1 MAAPPPRRK
10 LLLVS
15 AAGAYEGLVY
25 DLDETIYHRLPGLSS
40 TGAKKILKSPAHY
53 KHYVEQ
59 PQETKSE
66 FDLGS
71 AVHSKVLGVG
81 AQVIVYPDGNGPE
94 RFEYEGV
101 ETDNVLSKS
110 GTTGTNA
117 ARAFE
122 AEARDN
128 GLIPVK
134 RVVARVVDLMAES
147 VLSNPTVKALLASGD
162 PEVSMFATD
171 PDTGVALR
179 GRLDW
184 HGPRLV
190 DLKTTAGDASESEF
204 AIHAFRYGY
213 DIQQAHYEHIYN
225 LITGDNR
232 PYLFAVVE
240 AHAPYLTGVHILGA
254 DELLMARRRARE
266 ARERY
271 ARAIE
276 TGEWPGYKTRSG
288 GPIGIL
294 QAPVWNVNAY
304 IDEFEGATA

>member
-1 MAAPPPRRK
+1 MTD
-10 LLLVS
+10 
-15 AAGAYEGLVY
+15 YNGLVY
-25 DLDETIYHRLPGLSS
+25 GLDEAIYHRQPGLSS
-40 TGAKKILKSPAHY
+40 TGAKKILQSPAHY
-53 KHYVEQ
+53 RHYVEH
-59 PQETKSE
+59 PEEPKAG

-81 AQVIVYPDGNGPE
+81 VQIAVYPDGTGPE
-94 RFEYEGV
+94 RFEYDGAEL
-101 ETDNVLSKS
+101 DNVLASKGAIS
-110 GTTGTNA
+110 TKA
-117 ARAFE
+117 AKAFE
-122 AEARDN
+122 ADARDR

-134 RVVARVVDLMAES
+134 RVTARVVDIMAES
-147 VLSNPTVKALLASGD
+147 VLSNQTVKALLASGD

-204 AIHAFRYGY
+204 AIHAFRFGY

-232 PYLFAVVE
+232 PYLFVVVE
-240 AHAPYLTGVHILGA
+240 AHPPYLTAVHILGD

>member
-1 MAAPPPRRK
+1 MTD
-10 LLLVS
+10 
-15 AAGAYEGLVY
+15 YNGLVY
-25 DLDETIYHRLPGLSS
+25 GLDEAAYFRQPGLSS
-40 TGAKKILKSPAHY
+40 TGAKKILQSPAHY
-53 KHYVEQ
+53 RHYVEH
-59 PQETKSE
+59 PEEPKAG

-81 AQVIVYPDGNGPE
+81 AQIAVYPDGNGPE
-94 RFEYEGV
+94 RFEHDGQEL
-101 ETDNVLSKS
+101 DNVLASNGAISTK
-110 GTTGTNA
+110 A
-117 ARAFE
+117 AKAFE
-122 AEARDN
+122 TDARDR

-134 RVVARVVDLMAES
+134 RVTARVVDIMAES
-147 VLSNPTVKALLASGD
+147 VLSNPTVKALLSSGD

-184 HGPRLV
+184 LGPRIV

-204 AIHAFRYGY
+204 AIHAFRFGY
-213 DIQQAHYEHIYN
+213 DIQQAHYEHTYN
-225 LITGDNR
+225 LITGETR

-240 AHAPYLTGVHILGA
+240 AHPPYLTAVHILGA

>member
-1 MAAPPPRRK
+1 MTD
-10 LLLVS
+10 
-15 AAGAYEGLVY
+15 YNGLVY
-25 DLDETIYHRLPGLSS
+25 GLDEATYFRQPGLSS
-40 TGAKKILKSPAHY
+40 TGAKKILQSPAHL
-53 KHYVEQ
+53 KHYLSQ
-59 PQETKSE
+59 PEAPKDA

-81 AQVIVYPDGNGPE
+81 AQVTVYPDGNGPE
-94 RFEYEGV
+94 RFEYGGV

-147 VLSNPTVKALLASGD
+147 VLSNPTAKALLASGD

-184 HGPRLV
+184 LGPRIV

-204 AIHAFRYGY
+204 AIHAFRFGY
-213 DIQQAHYEHIYN
+213 DIQQAMYEHTYN
-225 LITGDNR
+225 LITGDTL
-232 PYLFAVVE
+232 PYLFVVVE
-240 AHAPYLTGVHILGA
+240 AHAPYLTAVHMLGN

-294 QAPVWNVNAY
+294 QAPVWNVNQY

>member
-1 MAAPPPRRK
+1 
-10 LLLVS
+10 
-15 AAGAYEGLVY
+15 
-25 DLDETIYHRLPGLSS
+25 
-40 TGAKKILKSPAHY
+40 
-53 KHYVEQ
+53 
-59 PQETKSE
+59 
-66 FDLGS
+66 
-71 AVHSKVLGVG
+71 
-81 AQVIVYPDGNGPE
+81 
-94 RFEYEGV
+94 
-101 ETDNVLSKS
+101 
-110 GTTGTNA
+110 
-117 ARAFE
+117 
-122 AEARDN
+122 
-128 GLIPVK
+128 
-134 RVVARVVDLMAES
+134 
-147 VLSNPTVKALLASGD
+147 
-162 PEVSMFATD
+162 MFATD

-204 AIHAFRYGY
+204 AIHAFRFGY
-213 DIQQAHYEHIYN
+213 DTQQAHYEHTYN
-225 LITGDNR
+225 LITGETR

-240 AHAPYLTGVHILGA
+240 AHPPYLTAVHILGA

-294 QAPVWNVNAY
+294 QAPVWNVNQY

>member
-1 MAAPPPRRK
+1 MTD
-10 LLLVS
+10 
-15 AAGAYEGLVY
+15 YNGLVY
-25 DLDETIYHRLPGLSS
+25 GLDEAAYFRQPGLSS
-40 TGAKKILKSPAHY
+40 TGAKKILQSPAHY
-53 KHYVEQ
+53 KHYVEH
-59 PQETKSE
+59 PEEPKAG

-71 AVHSKVLGVG
+71 SVHTKVLGVG
-81 AQVIVYPDGNGPE
+81 ADIAIYPDGNGPE
-94 RFEYEGV
+94 RFEYDGTEL
-101 ETDNVLSKS
+101 DNVLASNGAVSTK
-110 GTTGTNA
+110 A
-117 ARAFE
+117 AKAFE
-122 AEARDN
+122 ADARDR

-134 RVVARVVDLMAES
+134 RVTARVVDIMAES
-147 VLSNPTVKALLASGD
+147 VLSNPTVKALLSSGD

-184 HGPRLV
+184 HGLRLV

-204 AIHAFRYGY
+204 AIHAFRFGY
-213 DIQQAHYEHIYN
+213 DIQQAMYQHTYH
-225 LITGDNR
+225 LITGETR

-240 AHAPYLTGVHILGA
+240 AHPPYLTAVHVLGV

-294 QAPVWNVNAY
+294 QAPVWNVNQY

>member
-1 MAAPPPRRK
+1 MTD
-10 LLLVS
+10 
-15 AAGAYEGLVY
+15 YNGLVY
-25 DLDETIYHRLPGLSS
+25 GLDEAVYFRQPGLSS
-40 TGAKKILKSPAHY
+40 TGAKKILQSPAHLQ
-53 KHYVEQ
+53 HYLTQ
-59 PQETKSE
+59 PEAPKDA
-66 FDLGS
+66 FDVGS

-81 AQVIVYPDGNGPE
+81 AQIAVYPDGTGPE
-94 RFEYEGV
+94 RFEYDGKEL
-101 ETDNVLSKS
+101 DNVLDKTGGLRTAASK
-110 GTTGTNA
+110 
-117 ARAFE
+117 AFE
-122 AEARDN
+122 AEKRAE

-134 RVVARVVDLMAES
+134 RVTARVVNLMAES

-184 HGPRLV
+184 LGPRIV

-204 AIHAFRYGY
+204 AIHAFRFGY
-213 DIQQAHYEHIYN
+213 DIQQAMYEHTYN
-225 LITGDNR
+225 IITGDNL

-240 AHAPYLTGVHILGA
+240 AHAPYLTAVHVLGA

-271 ARAIE
+271 ARALE
-276 TGEWPGYKTRSG
+276 SGEWPGYKTRSG

-294 QAPVWNVNAY
+294 QAPVWNVNQY